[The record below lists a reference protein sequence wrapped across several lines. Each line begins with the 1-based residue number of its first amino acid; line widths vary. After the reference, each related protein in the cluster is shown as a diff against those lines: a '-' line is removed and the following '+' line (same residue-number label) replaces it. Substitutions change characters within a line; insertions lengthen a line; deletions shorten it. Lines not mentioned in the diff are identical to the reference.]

1 MVELN
6 MDDII
11 GRLHDLAAYSPALAQ
26 RNEDEHDL
34 PEDPALWL
42 ADKIERALARVEQAA
57 LFNSA
62 DAADSMDELGK
73 WLKRSYEYYMI
84 RLRAADTPWCF
95 RFPKAGYVATHISYA
110 QH

>member
-26 RNEDEHDL
+26 RTSDEYDL

-42 ADKIERALARVEQAA
+42 ADKIERAVARVEKAA
-57 LFNSA
+57 FGNSA
-62 DAADSMDELGK
+62 EVSDAMEELGK
-73 WLKRSYEYYMI
+73 WLKRSYEYYMV
-84 RLRAADTPWCF
+84 RLKAADTPWCF
-95 RFPKAGYVATHISYA
+95 RFPKAGHSATHLSYVR
-110 QH
+110 H